1 MLHFRSLENLN
12 RNVVVWVLIIVH
24 HVRSSHSNLILDFGF
39 NVAQIVR
46 VFLSSVALLI
56 GSILDVV
63 VDTAGSR
70 FRDIFSMFLR
80 LMLYQYCLPGLI
92 LISL

>member
-12 RNVVVWVLIIVH
+12 RNVVVWVLIFVH
-24 HVRSSHSNLILDFGF
+24 HVRSSHSNLVFYFGF

-56 GSILDVV
+56 DSILDVV
-63 VDTAGSR
+63 LDTACSR
-70 FRDIFSMFLR
+70 FSDIFSIFLR

>member
-1 MLHFRSLENLN
+1 MLHFRSLENLD
-12 RNVVVWVLIIVH
+12 RNVVVWVLIFVH
-24 HVRSSHSNLILDFGF
+24 HVRSSHSNLVFDFGF
-39 NVAQIVR
+39 DVAQIVR

-56 GSILDVV
+56 DSILDVIL
-63 VDTAGSR
+63 DTAGSR
-70 FRDIFSMFLR
+70 LSEIFSIFLR

>member
-1 MLHFRSLENLN
+1 MLHFRSLENLD

-24 HVRSSHSNLILDFGF
+24 HVRSSHSNLVFDFGF
-39 NVAQIVR
+39 DVAQIVR

-56 GSILDVV
+56 DSILDVIL
-63 VDTAGSR
+63 DTAGSR
-70 FRDIFSMFLR
+70 LSEIFSIFLR